1 MDIILPTFADFD
13 NPHEHTA
20 QYPLTSML
28 FMALV
33 ATLSGATTSTE
44 IAQPRARAA
53 QLQAGA
59 VHQQVHGRVA
69 SALLKRGRGTASV
82 SARRLSVA

>member
-13 NPHEHTA
+13 NPRDHTA
-20 QYPLTSML
+20 QYPLASML
-28 FMALV
+28 FMAL
-33 ATLSGATTSTE
+33 
-44 IAQPRARAA
+44 A